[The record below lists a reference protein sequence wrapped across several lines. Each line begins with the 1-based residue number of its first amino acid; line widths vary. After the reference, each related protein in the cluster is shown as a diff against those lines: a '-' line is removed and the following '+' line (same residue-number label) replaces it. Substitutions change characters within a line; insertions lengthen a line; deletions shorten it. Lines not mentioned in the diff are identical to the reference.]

1 MRGVKVRR
9 WLLLAVWL
17 VLGQSLSAQ
26 APTAQPAAPPAA
38 PLNAAEDEEI
48 DARIDALM
56 AGMAVEDKVGQ
67 LFIVNFRGSEVGFES
82 DIALLIHGYRVGG
95 VVLSPA
101 NGNFTNDKGTDTP
114 AQAAALTNRLQ
125 ALAYGRLLP
134 EDQALEV
141 EEGQPF
147 DVAGLPALWDGAAE
161 AARPPVNLP
170 LLIGVEQFGDDIA
183 HTALRR
189 GFTELPSPTALGAT
203 WNPDLVSQVG
213 QIVGRELRAV
223 GVNLLLGPSLD
234 VWDHPRTD
242 ELSQLGML
250 SFGGDPFWV
259 TQMGRAYIAGV
270 HQGSNGGVLA
280 IARHFP
286 GQGNVDRLPDEEV
299 ATIQGGL
306 EDLRRLTLPPF
317 LAVTRQ
323 ASSLLEPGGDVGAA
337 DGLMT
342 SHMRYSTWQG
352 VGSNVLSPLSLYS
365 DLPMIFQQEGLG
377 DWRQRGLVMT
387 GPLGARAVRRY
398 YDPTLA
404 EFPYR
409 RAALDAFNAGHDLLY
424 LSQFSADE
432 EWETELVNIE
442 ATITFFQE
450 RYRTEP
456 DFAAQVDAA
465 VRRILNAKLRLYGGE
480 PAALAEGE
488 ATPPLIP
495 LEAALT
501 TRADLAMLAPASA
514 SQEAA
519 AAVVG
524 QVAREALTLL
534 YPEPAR
540 LADTVPGPPQESDS
554 LLILTDSRLVRECS
568 QCVAEALVG
577 PDKLADII
585 VRLYGPEATGQLS
598 TDQIESVTF
607 AELTEVLDDEP
618 SEVMEQ
624 PTAQPPVEPAGVP
637 APEELA
643 DDAALGG
650 LAAVADS
657 GTLTETVDGASDK
670 RSRIE
675 AQIAE
680 ADWLIFAMLDADT
693 TNSGGAEVLKRFL
706 RERSDQLLD
715 KRVVVLGLNAPYF
728 LDATEISKLS
738 AFFGVYSRSEE
749 FLENGMRAAFRS
761 LTPTGAPPVSVP
773 GTRFAD
779 LNARLQP
786 DASQQLPMQVLAGE
800 AVLATNS
807 GSESDNDV
815 QPALAPGSAVRVQV
829 GPIMDFNG
837 RPVADGTR
845 VDFQAVYEDEALALT
860 VAPALTRG
868 GVASREL
875 VLERGGIVRISAS
888 CGQATAGSGV
898 TLVIAEP
905 ALAAGD
911 GVTSTQLSTTTVD
924 ASAATTTTEPLT
936 TTGQTVLPSGVPVEP
951 VRRINATTLVLTLL
965 TMAVML
971 CLLLIAQVRIVPR
984 RALFYNMLWAVIVGL
999 MVYILY
1005 GVGLIPGGNWLFA
1018 HLDVWAASLVVF
1030 VGMLLPL
1037 LWLQLW
1043 PQR

>member
-1 MRGVKVRR
+1 M
-9 WLLLAVWL
+9 
-17 VLGQSLSAQ
+17 LGQSLIAQ
-26 APTAQPAAPPAA
+26 APPVAPAALSNPA
-38 PLNAAEDEEI
+38 DEEI
-48 DARIDALM
+48 EARIDATM
-56 AGMAVEDKVGQ
+56 ARMAVEDKVGQ
-67 LFIVNFRGSEVGFES
+67 LFVVNFQGSDASFES

-101 NGNFTNDKGTDTP
+101 DGNFTNEKAADTA
-114 AQAAALTNRLQ
+114 AQVAALTNQLQ
-125 ALAYGRLLP
+125 ALAYGRLLLK
-134 EDQALEV
+134 EQALEV

-147 DVAGLPALWDGAAE
+147 DVTALPALWDGAAE

-170 LLIGVEQFGDDIA
+170 LLIGIEQFGSDIR

-189 GFTELPSPTALGAT
+189 GFTELPSPMALGAT

-223 GVNLLLGPSLD
+223 GINLLLGPSLD
-234 VWDHPRTD
+234 VWNQPRTD
-242 ELSQLGML
+242 DLGQLSML

-270 HQGSNGGVLA
+270 HQGSNGGVLT

-286 GQGNVDRLPDEEV
+286 GQGNVDRMPDEEV
-299 ATIQGGL
+299 ATIQGSL

-323 ASSLLEPGGDVGAA
+323 ASSLLQAGGDAAAA
-337 DGLMT
+337 DGVMT
-342 SHMRYSTWQG
+342 SHMRYATWQG
-352 VGSNVLSPLSLYS
+352 VGGNMLSPLSLYS
-365 DLPMIFQQEGLG
+365 ELPVIFQQEGLG
-377 DWRQRGLVMT
+377 DWRQWGLVMT
-387 GPLGARAVRRY
+387 GPLGVRAVRRY

-404 EFPYR
+404 DFPYR

-424 LSQFSADE
+424 LSEFSADE
-432 EWETELVNIE
+432 KWESELINIE

-480 PAALAEGE
+480 SPAPQEGE
-488 ATPPLIP
+488 PAVPLA
-495 LEAALT
+495 AALT

-514 SQEAA
+514 SREAA
-519 AAVVG
+519 ATAVG

-540 LADTVPGPPQESDS
+540 LADTLPGPPQASDS
-554 LLILTDSRLVRECS
+554 LLIFTDSRLVRECS

-577 PDKLADII
+577 PDRLADII
-585 VRLYGPEATGQLS
+585 IRLYGPEATGQL
-598 TDQIESVTF
+598 TADQIESVTF
-607 AELTEVLDDEP
+607 AELAEVLDEEP
-618 SEVMEQ
+618 LEEERAPAV
-624 PTAQPPVEPAGVP
+624 QPPVEPAGMP
-637 APEELA
+637 APEPA
-643 DDAALGG
+643 DDATQGSSAL
-650 LAAVADS
+650 LTDS
-657 GTLTETVDGASDK
+657 VTLTETVGGAQDK

-675 AQIAE
+675 AQIAG

-693 TNSGGAEVLKRFL
+693 TGSGGAEVLKRFL
-706 RERSDQLLD
+706 RERSEQLLD
-715 KRVVVLGLNAPYF
+715 KRVVVLALDAPYF

-749 FLENGMRAAFRS
+749 FLENGVRATFRS
-761 LTPTGAPPVSVP
+761 LTPTGAPPVNVP
-773 GTRFAD
+773 GTRFTD
-779 LNARLQP
+779 LSQRLQP
-786 DASQQLPMQVLAGE
+786 DASQQLPIQVLGGE
-800 AVLATNS
+800 SVLATNS

-815 QPALAPGSAVRVQV
+815 QPALQPGSAVRVQV
-829 GPIMDFNG
+829 GPIVDSNG

-875 VLERGGIVRISAS
+875 VLDRAGVVRISAT
-888 CGQATAGSGV
+888 CGQAN
-898 TLVIAEP
+898 
-905 ALAAGD
+905 AGD
-911 GVTSTQLSTTTVD
+911 GVTLVVAQPAAPPEGDAAAALVLTTAV
-924 ASAATTTTEPLT
+924 ASSAVTTTTEPLT
-936 TTGQTVLPSGVPVEP
+936 ATDQTAFPDSPPVQP
-951 VRRINATTLVLTLL
+951 ARRISAVTLVLTLL
-965 TMAVML
+965 TMTVML
-971 CLLLIAQVRIVPR
+971 VLLLIVQVRVVPR
-984 RALFYNMLWAVIVGL
+984 RALFHNMLWAVIVGL

-1005 GVGLIPGGNWLFA
+1005 GVGLIPGGNWLFE

-1037 LWLQLW
+1037 LWLELR